1 MVARD
6 NGGEDQERHAQH
18 WPDGQQVRE
27 AGDGV
32 GEGNHTQH
40 LRNFVVAGAEGV
52 RQDGEGEGQDTA
64 VAAGKTMAEYT

>member
-1 MVARD
+1 MGIAAYAPAGSMVARD
-6 NGGEDQERHAQH
+6 NSGEDQERHAQH

-40 LRNFVVAGAEGV
+40 QRNFVVAGENQHQIAIGA
-52 RQDGEGEGQDTA
+52 GQ
-64 VAAGKTMAEYT
+64 EQY